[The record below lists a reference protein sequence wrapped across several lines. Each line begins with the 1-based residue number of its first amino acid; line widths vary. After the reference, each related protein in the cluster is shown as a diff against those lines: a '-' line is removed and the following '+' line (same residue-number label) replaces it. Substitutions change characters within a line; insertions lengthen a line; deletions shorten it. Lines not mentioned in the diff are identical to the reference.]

1 MMRGIQSQSV
11 YAHAISAATIEK
23 PRRPG
28 VHRFGDGSQTCVG
41 CLVETVGGRRL
52 RIGKLTLRNGPPRPS
67 PSTEMWARL
76 NDYGP
81 VGRRRDSGAV
91 EQVAGICGR
100 VDDAAKVV
108 MKSFNRAL
116 GRTNEF
122 AFASALCS
130 LAKASRYHSIPWL
143 NLTKIPWL
151 TRLNSVEQDL
161 ERFSLRVA
169 PASYSVD
176 HLDQKIASLCEDVGA
191 IF

>member
-1 MMRGIQSQSV
+1 MRRRGRSPV
-11 YAHAISAATIEK
+11 
-23 PRRPG
+23 PRWG
-28 VHRFGDGSQTCVG
+28 
-41 CLVETVGGRRL
+41 L
-52 RIGKLTLRNGPPRPS
+52 
-67 PSTEMWARL
+67 RL

-130 LAKASRYHSIPWL
+130 LAKASRYHF
-143 NLTKIPWL
+143 NTV
-151 TRLNSVEQDL
+151 VEFDKKC
-161 ERFSLRVA
+161 
-169 PASYSVD
+169 
-176 HLDQKIASLCEDVGA
+176 HG
-191 IF
+191 